1 MVESCFATEFDK
13 FKLQRSALSE
23 TPKSGKKKEQE
34 KTVLE
39 IIEVIAP
46 ILIKT
51 VCAAM
56 RLQVA
61 HLDKE
66 VQSLKTGLAAR
77 DEQIDGLVKKVATL
91 EAEADR
97 REQYSRR
104 PNLRFQGIT
113 EEDGENTDAVVI
125 GTIQQ
130 KLGLTH
136 IGADHLERSHRLG
149 PKKDEQGRPRKRAM
163 IVRFRSEAVRDE
175 VFRARTRLKEYN
187 RQFKDNQI
195 HVNEDLT
202 AKRAML
208 AYRTRQLKRQKQI
221 ADCWTYAGRV
231 LIKTNIGTV
240 KEIVTDQDLPKM

>member
-1 MVESCFATEFDK
+1 MLYGDDDHDGSSSDDIDMMIMKA
-13 FKLQRSALSE
+13 
-23 TPKSGKKKEQE
+23 
-34 KTVLE
+34 
-39 IIEVIAP
+39 
-46 ILIKT
+46 
-51 VCAAM
+51 
-56 RLQVA
+56 A

-91 EAEADR
+91 EAEAEADR

-104 PNLRFQGIT
+104 PNLRFQGIP
-113 EEDGENTDAVVI
+113 EEDGENIDAVVI

-221 ADCWTYAGRV
+221 ADCWTYACRV